1 MPRILIVD
9 DDYDFCQLASE
20 HLSRAGYEVSCVGSA
35 REANVAIGSA
45 PPDLAIV
52 DGFLSDRDGES
63 WIAQQRRA
71 GNRTLKV
78 IFVSA
83 FATYA
88 RDFATQQR
96 LTNDLGVSHVLPK
109 PIDMVTLRR
118 MVDALLG
125 HTTSAKAVAT
135 PPMVA
140 KLAELRRTYRGE
152 LAQKVAVIAT
162 SISLARSSRSPAPL
176 VEARRL
182 AHTLEGTAG
191 SYGFGAVGEAAGR
204 IFKLLDGAVPAW
216 NELDASVADLRK
228 RVDDIQAAA

>member
-71 GNRTLKV
+71 GNRTPKV

-88 RDFATQQR
+88 LHFATQPP
-96 LTNDLGVSHVLPK
+96 LANDPGRPPSP
-109 PIDMVTLRR
+109 PNPD
-118 MVDALLG
+118 
-125 HTTSAKAVAT
+125 HTGPHGRTGGGRSAK
-135 PPMVA
+135 
-140 KLAELRRTYRGE
+140 RT
-152 LAQKVAVIAT
+152 
-162 SISLARSSRSPAPL
+162 ARA
-176 VEARRL
+176 
-182 AHTLEGTAG
+182 
-191 SYGFGAVGEAAGR
+191 AAGGM
-204 IFKLLDGAVPAW
+204 IA
-216 NELDASVADLRK
+216 
-228 RVDDIQAAA
+228 